1 MGSPEAYNLVES
13 QGSLKTER
21 DGDAGSKASAVP
33 PTGGLAFREPVSA
46 IADKTRAGSGGRP
59 GRRHRASLTTP
70 LDLSLAKRH
79 PPRGAE
85 PGALSVHPSSA
96 PPRAIGTVAHEPLK
110 HTYFSCCKIF
120 EP

>member
-1 MGSPEAYNLVES
+1 MGSPRAYNLVDS

-21 DGDAGSKASAVP
+21 DGGAGSKASAVP

-70 LDLSLAKRH
+70 LDLSLANTIPREVPSPEPCPFFLH
-79 PPRGAE
+79 PRRREGAGPE
-85 PGALSVHPSSA
+85 
-96 PPRAIGTVAHEPLK
+96 
-110 HTYFSCCKIF
+110 
-120 EP
+120 